1 MKQEDP
7 KPQQQ
12 PLTDEEDQ
20 IAEVVE
26 RSYGRRMLGTETD
39 AKGSEE
45 SGEGKRP
52 AGT

>member
-12 PLTDEEDQ
+12 PPGDEEDQ
-20 IAEVVE
+20 IADVVE

-39 AKGSEE
+39 AKTPEE
-45 SGEGKRP
+45 TGQRKRP
-52 AGT
+52 TGA